1 MKDMRRTVLF
11 LLSFFFIVIS
21 GFADPLTEGVYT
33 RERLMQGYRDEIAQA
48 SSNEIT
54 ASGVGEWYDI
64 IETSFFMLIR
74 RTETFRGTMR
84 LIITDRKDARCMMY
98 PDGTFLVST
107 GLLDYIDSLLFMDTS
122 GSARRIRNFNNER
135 ETFFAPIA
143 AVCVAQFALNYYGT
157 TKNAALS
164 PEKVYTIDIMA
175 SVLLNIAGYPQG
187 LLEIWLDRLTSI
199 QSDTEGIKVFASFLA
214 DSVKPAARLE
224 QLNGNG
230 EAVTHLYEEI
240 SGVLF
245 ALQNRRG
252 TADACTVLGNLL
264 QLFPQSLYINRLNAL
279 VSHQA
284 WLNSLDKRDM
294 EMATF
299 LPAAVYDNTS
309 VFAFFQSADF
319 MFENDDDEQSDYFPK
334 TTPVRSNST
343 VYEQAK
349 KAYSDYLTMIYEAG
363 VASSYA
369 YLLASSPLTHE
380 RDAVLS
386 IAEQADLFHTGA
398 DDKTAR
404 ANYAALLYLIRKDYT
419 KAQQLL
425 ADCLYS
431 SVRKTTGKVLFL
443 TTGFPADERLIRCNY
458 LRILK
463 KMNDKTGAAKE
474 RQWLAGIL
482 SDQETVVPIVLRNVS
497 VGDTV
502 DKLLTAWNRP
512 STIIYNYYSER
523 WLYRLLNTEVII
535 RSKDGDGA
543 VLQLTVGFPSSLTLF
558 NDIRTGDSRDAFEKV
573 CGKSVYRSC
582 DAFIYHRQGNLL
594 QVMYGNN
601 KIRNVTIRNI
611 NEKR

>member
-1 MKDMRRTVLF
+1 MRRTVLF

-343 VYEQAK
+343 VYVQAK